1 MKAFLSII
9 VLLILPFNLMAN
21 SHTDN
26 QALLIALE
34 NPDLSEME
42 SCDTTFKHL
51 GYHLRLI
58 MHDSE
63 IEHIGLNLFNDDLKA
78 SIDKEMLD
86 FVEATL
92 LAKILDVELTT
103 NSDFIFYNGG
113 IESLRKVSTET
124 PCKISNLNS
133 RFLSFEW
140 ELNPAKT
147 LRLDVPVSYQSF
159 HEGNR
164 SEIED
169 KLINKIKGSKLIRVP
184 NEESSRIQRQPYG
197 EDLYVLPGSTY
208 LNPEI
213 NRNIY
218 ILHDSIIQPV
228 WSIDYPAESISNL
241 FLFPSKKYGSN
252 DIEITVLKHE
262 YGEKET
268 FNTNIENLLAECEK
282 DGCIP
287 YWGLESYDGNT
298 LFGSLFLY
306 NWKHGYDHVLKI
318 ECCPSDIIDGNG
330 TIRARAS
337 LFIPTNNIDTL
348 YEPYREKS
356 DEEKIKYWED

>member
-1 MKAFLSII
+1 
-9 VLLILPFNLMAN
+9 
-21 SHTDN
+21 
-26 QALLIALE
+26 
-34 NPDLSEME
+34 ME

-51 GYHLRLI
+51 DYHLRLI
-58 MHDSE
+58 KHNSD
-63 IEHIGLNLFNDDLKA
+63 IEHIGLCLFNDDLKT
-78 SIDKEMLD
+78 SIDKDMLD
-86 FVEATL
+86 FVETSL
-92 LAKILDVELTT
+92 LAKILDVEMTR
-103 NSDFIFYNGG
+103 NSDFIFYKGG
-113 IESLRKVSTET
+113 ITDLKKVSPET
-124 PCKISNLNS
+124 QCKISNLNS

-140 ELNPAKT
+140 ELNHTKT

-169 KLINKIKGSKLIRVP
+169 KLIKKIKSSKLVRVP
-184 NEESSRIQRQPYG
+184 YEESSKTQRQPYG

-208 LNPEI
+208 LNPGI

-218 ILHDSIIQPV
+218 ILSDSIIQPV
-228 WSIDYPAESISNL
+228 WAIDYPAESISNL

-262 YGEKET
+262 YGEKES
-268 FNTNIENLLAECEK
+268 FNTYIENLLAECEK

-318 ECCPSDIIDGNG
+318 ECCPSEIIDGNG
-330 TIRARAS
+330 TIKARAS
-337 LFIPTNNIDTL
+337 LFIPTNNIQTL
-348 YEPYREKS
+348 FESS
-356 DEEKIKYWED
+356 DN

>member
-1 MKAFLSII
+1 MKVFLSFIL
-9 VLLILPFNLMAN
+9 LLILPFHFMAN
-21 SHTDN
+21 SCADN
-26 QALLIALE
+26 QSLLIALG

-103 NSDFIFYNGG
+103 NSEFIFYNGG
-113 IESLRKVSTET
+113 IENLQKVSTET
-124 PCKISNLNS
+124 PCKINNLNS

-140 ELNPAKT
+140 ELNSAKT

-159 HEGNR
+159 YEGNR

-169 KLINKIKGSKLIRVP
+169 KLISKIKSSKLVRVP
-184 NEESSRIQRQPYG
+184 NEERSKTQRQPYG
-197 EDLYVLPGSTY
+197 EDLYLLPGTTY

-218 ILHDSIIQPV
+218 ILSDSIIQPV

-241 FLFPSKKYGSN
+241 FLYPSNKYGLK
-252 DIEITVLKHE
+252 DLEITVLKHE
-262 YGEKET
+262 YGEKES
-268 FNTNIENLLAECEK
+268 FNTDIEKLLAVCEK

-298 LFGSLFLY
+298 LLGSLFLY

-318 ECCPSDIIDGNG
+318 ECCPTEIIKGTG
-330 TIRARAS
+330 TIKARAS
-337 LFIPTNNIDTL
+337 LFIPTNNIQTL
-348 YEPYREKS
+348 FESS
-356 DEEKIKYWED
+356 DN